1 MANII
6 NYYVDMWRN
15 FANFGGRTNIPGYW
29 WASLANFVVSTVL
42 GYIPFVGPLYALA
55 VMIPGLAITVTAMA
69 RQITALIIRLMN
81 IQPQCL
87 PASLRRRTVMARP
100 GIITA
105 RAYRG
110 PT

>member
-42 GYIPFVGPLYALA
+42 GYIPYVGPLYALA
-55 VMIPGLAITVTAMA
+55 VMIPGLAITVRRLNDADKHWGWMFINLIPLVG
-69 RQITALIIRLMN
+69 QIIFIIMLCKPSKDSNIVDAL
-81 IQPQCL
+81 
-87 PASLRRRTVMARP
+87 
-100 GIITA
+100 
-105 RAYRG
+105 
-110 PT
+110 

>member
-42 GYIPFVGPLYALA
+42 GYIPTSALCT
-55 VMIPGLAITVTAMA
+55 PS
-69 RQITALIIRLMN
+69 
-81 IQPQCL
+81 P
-87 PASLRRRTVMARP
+87 
-100 GIITA
+100 
-105 RAYRG
+105 
-110 PT
+110 